1 MATATS
7 KYLNRTTPNVYITEI
22 DAFGTSI
29 VGVPTSVP
37 VFIGYTQFAGDPVTG
52 KSLYNQPVAIS
63 SMSEFVNYF
72 GGPATQGFT
81 LTAIPAPT
89 PAPAPTPPAGGGTPA
104 PAPAPAPTPAPTPS
118 FVANVAATSGTTTA
132 VTPTGFV
139 LAPASGSQF
148 TLYWQ
153 MRMFFANGGGDCYV
167 VSAGSYW
174 TGQFPLTATAPASTW
189 TQNTIALGDT
199 TKPANGGLLV
209 GLEAAG
215 YARGPTMTVI
225 PEACQL
231 PPVVADGVTT
241 YTDYATLI
249 GAMLTQASTL
259 QDRVAILDL
268 PGCLTANTIDALTAC
283 QGNLATS
290 LAPYIASLSYGAAY
304 GPAVNASVISK
315 TDVLYMN
322 LQSADNTVINNLLTT
337 QAIALYSNPAP
348 VTDPKNPPPKPAS
361 QIAVQQAI
369 AAAFPMATVG
379 TTDDNNTAT
388 ASAFPGTVPTGDATS
403 QLALDN
409 LLLTS
414 LPLFSQIEQQIADQM
429 NIMAPS
435 GALAGV
441 WNKSDVQSG
450 VWNAPANIAL
460 ASVISPLYNM
470 SDAEQGGF
478 NVPTSGQAIDIIRAQ
493 PGRGNVV
500 WGARTLDGNSQD
512 YRYIQVRRTL
522 IYVEQTI
529 KLALQSYV
537 FAANDALTWTNVTSS
552 ISSFLTGLWQ
562 QGGLMGAKST
572 DAFTV
577 NCGLGATMTA
587 QDVLNGYMVVAV
599 TLQMIH
605 PAEFIELTF
614 TQTMGS

>member
-1 MATATS
+1 
-7 KYLNRTTPNVYITEI
+7 
-22 DAFGTSI
+22 
-29 VGVPTSVP
+29 
-37 VFIGYTQFAGDPVTG
+37 
-52 KSLYNQPVAIS
+52 
-63 SMSEFVNYF
+63 
-72 GGPATQGFT
+72 
-81 LTAIPAPT
+81 
-89 PAPAPTPPAGGGTPA
+89 APTPPTPPATPA
-104 PAPAPAPTPAPTPS
+104 PTATPAPAPTPS
-118 FVANVAATSGTTTA
+118 FVANVAATSGSTTT

-139 LAPASGSQF
+139 LAPGAGSQF

-153 MRMFFANGGGDCYV
+153 MRMFFANGGGNCYI

-174 TGQFPLTATAPASTW
+174 ADQFPLVATTPAAAWQT
-189 TQNTIALGDT
+189 NTIGLGDT
-199 TKPANGGLLV
+199 TNPGKGGLNV
-209 GLEAAG
+209 GLQAAG

-231 PPVVADGVTT
+231 PPVTAAGVTT
-241 YTDYATLI
+241 YPDYATLI
-249 GAMLTQASTL
+249 GNMLTQASSL

-268 PGCLTANTIDALTAC
+268 PGCLTASTKDALLAC
-283 QGNLATS
+283 QSNLSTA

-304 GPAVNASVISK
+304 GPAVRASIISK
-315 TDVLYMN
+315 TDILYTN

-337 QAIALYSNPAP
+337 QAIALYATP
-348 VTDPKNPPPKPAS
+348 VTDPANPPAKTAS

-369 AAAFPMATVG
+369 AAAFPLATPG
-379 TTDDNNTAT
+379 TSDADNTAT
-388 ASAFPGTVPTGDATS
+388 ASSFPGTVPSGDAAS
-403 QLALDN
+403 QLALNN
-409 LLLTS
+409 LLLTA
-414 LPLFSQIEQQIADQM
+414 LPLYAQIEQQVADQM

-435 GALAGV
+435 GSIAGV

-460 ASVISPLYNM
+460 ASVVAPLYDMN
-470 SDAEQGGF
+470 DVEQGGF
-478 NVPTSGQAIDIIRAQ
+478 NVPTNGQAIDIIRAQ

-522 IYVEQTI
+522 VYVEQTI

-552 ISSFLTGLWQ
+552 ISAFLTGLWQ
-562 QGGLMGAKST
+562 QGGLMGAKSS

-577 NCGLGATMTA
+577 NCGLGSTMTS

>member
-29 VGVPTSVP
+29 VGVPTGVP

-52 KSLYNQPVAIS
+52 KSLYNQAVQIS
-63 SMSEFVNYF
+63 SMTEFTTYF
-72 GGPATQGFT
+72 GGPATQAFSITQTPGVPSPSGSASGT
-81 LTAIPAPT
+81 LAV
-89 PAPAPTPPAGGGTPA
+89 
-104 PAPAPAPTPAPTPS
+104 APTPS
-118 FVANVAATSGTTTA
+118 FSAYYTPSSSSAAPSGGA
-132 VTPTGFV
+132 SPTPVMRGFT
-139 LAPASGSQF
+139 LSPAAGGSQF
-148 TLYWQ
+148 NLYWQ
-153 MRMFFANGGGDCYV
+153 MRLFFANGGGNCYI

-174 TGQFPLTATAPASTW
+174 SGEFPVVATDPTVEGW
-189 TQNTIALGDT
+189 TNNSIALGDT
-199 TKPANGGLLV
+199 TQPSLGGLLV
-209 GLEAAG
+209 GLNAAG
-215 YARGPTMTVI
+215 YAKGPTMIVI
-225 PEACQL
+225 PEGCQL
-231 PPVVADGVTT
+231 G
-241 YTDYATLI
+241 TDDYGTLVQ
-249 GAMLTQASTL
+249 AMLLQAQSL

-268 PGCLTANTIDALTAC
+268 PGCMTASTFDALTAC
-283 QGNLATS
+283 QNALWVAI
-290 LAPYIASLSYGAAY
+290 APQIASASYGAAY
-304 GPAVNASVISK
+304 GPALNTSIVSK
-315 TDVLYMN
+315 NDILFTN
-322 LQSADNTVINNLLTT
+322 LQNGDAAGDNSLINNILTT
-337 QAIALYSNPAP
+337 QAVMLYKGAQLTS
-348 VTDPKNPPPKPAS
+348 
-361 QIAVQQAI
+361 VQQAI
-369 AAAFPMATVG
+369 AAAFPLTGV
-379 TTDDNNTAT
+379 TTNSPG
-388 ASAFPGTVPTGDATS
+388 ASGDPGTVVSTGSTA

-409 LLLTS
+409 LLLNA
-414 LPLFSQIEQQIADQM
+414 LPVFAQIEQQIADSM
-429 NIMAPS
+429 NIAPPS
-435 GALAGV
+435 GAIAGV

-460 ASVISPLYNM
+460 ASVTSPLYDM
-470 SDAEQGGF
+470 SDGEQGGF
-478 NVPTSGQAIDIIRAQ
+478 NVPTNGQAIDIIRAQ

-522 IYVEQTI
+522 IYIEQTI

-552 ISSFLTGLWQ
+552 ISAFLTGLWQ
-562 QGGLMGAKST
+562 QGGLMGAKSS

-577 NCGLGATMTA
+577 NCGLGSTMTA